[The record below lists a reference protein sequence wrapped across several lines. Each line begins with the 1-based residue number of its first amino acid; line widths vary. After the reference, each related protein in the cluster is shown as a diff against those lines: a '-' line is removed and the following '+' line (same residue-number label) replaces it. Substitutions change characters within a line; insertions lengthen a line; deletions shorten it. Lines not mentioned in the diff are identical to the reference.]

1 MDEAFL
7 QARIDRL
14 KLAIPA
20 YEDAIDALLNKGH
33 TQYTLNTGQDVQTVT
48 RLDLVR
54 LEAALDSML
63 NRLATLETRLTG
75 SGVKYLRGVP

>member
-1 MDEAFL
+1 MDAAFI

-14 KLAIPA
+14 KLAIPV
-20 YEDAIDALLNKGH
+20 YEEAIDALLNKGH

-54 LEAALDSML
+54 LEASLDSML
-63 NRLATLETRLTG
+63 NRLVTLEVRRNGTG
-75 SGVKYLRGVP
+75 TTYARGAP